1 MTQRRKVESLDVP
14 DVPINFLLSVSDRG
28 LGDYELKVLTDV
40 ANARDEVIEALE
52 RFSLAQGRAGIV
64 RWFRTI
70 DREGLK
76 RKILNPDDP
85 IELAKQQIKEGQKSE
100 QELVDELIPRPL
112 LPPGSAHI
120 AASLRYQKRNIAE
133 GKCVVCPEPL
143 APNSKSLCEKH
154 LTAKRMRYKPKN
166 A

>member
-28 LGDYELKVLTDV
+28 LADYELKVLTDV

-112 LPPGSAHI
+112 LPPGSATLQRPCGTRSETSQRENVSS
-120 AASLRYQKRNIAE
+120 APSLSHPILSHFAR
-133 GKCVVCPEPL
+133 
-143 APNSKSLCEKH
+143 S
-154 LTAKRMRYKPKN
+154 T
-166 A
+166 